1 VLDKMNEDV
10 DASKAAVNTVHLTRS
25 FYTLTRARNE
35 ARRGEAKILK
45 SWTRRSEA
53 RRKLVE
59 AKRSDLKS
67 ATSADLTFRLF

>member
-1 VLDKMNEDV
+1 MI
-10 DASKAAVNTVHLTRS
+10 ATRRDMFS
-25 FYTLTRARNE
+25 SRARNEAKNRRGASLRFVWDE